1 MTAGGRGER
10 SEAAV
15 AGEPWHARTV
25 AEVEAELCTEAE
37 RGLSQDE
44 VRRRL
49 ELHGRNALEEK
60 GETPLWLLFL
70 QQFQGV
76 LILVLVGAAVL
87 AAAIADWIDAA
98 VILVVVVLNAALGFV
113 QEYRAGRAIA
123 ALKEMLAP
131 LARVRR
137 DGEVREVAAAEL
149 VPGDLV
155 LLEAGDR
162 VPADGRLVLTRS
174 LEIDESS
181 LTGESQPVAKSAEAA
196 IGDGAALP
204 DRIDMAYMNTSVTRG
219 RGELLVI
226 ATGMRTEMGRI
237 AAMMQAAQPV
247 PTPLQVDL
255 DRLGRKLALIAGAV
269 IAGMLML
276 ELWRG
281 AELVRVALTSI
292 ALAVAAIPEGLP
304 AVVTVT
310 LALGMRR
317 MARSRAIVKRL
328 ASVETLGSTTVICSD
343 KTGTLTLHR
352 MTARRLHFR
361 GEELEVAGAEA
372 RSGAIRRVEG
382 AKGAGPA
389 PDLAPLLLPLAL
401 CNDGELRDRGAIGDP
416 TEVALLALAA
426 QGEIDLE
433 AARSRLRRIAEIPFD
448 SAQRFMATFHFDGDR
463 VRVFV
468 KGAPDVLLARCTTRL
483 GPSGEEPLDGTAA
496 EAIDALASRA
506 LRVIA
511 VAQHTLPATDFDPAA
526 DLSRY
531 VEELTFVGLVGLMDP
546 PRPEARE
553 AIAVCRRAGIEVKMV
568 TGDHRDTAA
577 AIARELGLGGAV
589 STGAELDSMP
599 DEQRVRRVEETA
611 VFARVAPRHKVQ
623 IVQAL
628 KQAGHVVAMTGD
640 GVNDAPSLRTAD
652 IGVAMGRTGTA
663 VTKEAASIV
672 LTDDNFATIVRA
684 VEQGRTIYENVVKFV
699 RFQLSTNFGAI
710 LSVFTAPLL
719 GLPVPFDPI
728 QLLWVNIIMDGP
740 PAMALGA
747 DPSRP
752 EIMDAA
758 PRRPAAPILSTQ
770 RLVRLVGLGLI
781 MAAGTLAVLWYG
793 LRTRSPEHARTLAF
807 TTFVAFQF
815 FNVFN
820 VRSEIGSA
828 FERYS
833 LRNRSLWGAL
843 AGVLALQ
850 LLATNWKPAQLVF
863 DTVELSAAD
872 GMLAV
877 AVAASILLVEET
889 GKLLTRLAR
898 GRPPA

>member
-1 MTAGGRGER
+1 VTEGARGER
-10 SEAAV
+10 PGAAAAEEA
-15 AGEPWHARTV
+15 WHARTA
-25 AEVEAELCTEAE
+25 AEVAAALRADAE
-37 RGLSQDE
+37 RGLSADE

-49 ELHGRNALEEK
+49 ARHGPNALLEE

-87 AAAIADWIDAA
+87 AAAIGDRLDAA

-131 LARVRR
+131 TARVRR
-137 DGEVREVAAAEL
+137 DGEVCEVAATEL

-155 LLEAGDR
+155 LLDAGDR

-181 LTGESQPVAKSAEAA
+181 LTGESQPVGKAAEAA
-196 IGDGAALP
+196 IGAEAGLP
-204 DRIDMAYMNTSVTRG
+204 DRTDMAYMNTSVTRG
-219 RGELLVI
+219 RGELLVT

-237 AAMMQAAQPV
+237 AAMMQAAEPES
-247 PTPLQVDL
+247 TPLQVDL
-255 DRLGRKLALIAGAV
+255 DRLGQRLALIAGAV
-269 IAGMLML
+269 IAAMLVL

-361 GEELEVAGAEA
+361 GEELEVPGEGG
-372 RSGAIRRVEG
+372 SGEIRRAEG
-382 AKGAGPA
+382 SETAGPL
-389 PDLAPLLLPLAL
+389 PDLEPLLLPLTL
-401 CNDGELRDRGAIGDP
+401 CNDARLRDGEAVGDP
-416 TEVALLALAA
+416 TEAALLALAA
-426 QGEIDLE
+426 KGGIDPD
-433 AARSRLRRIAEIPFD
+433 AARTRLRRIAEIPFD
-448 SAQRFMATFHFDGDR
+448 SAHRFMVTFHFDGDR
-463 VRVFV
+463 VHLFV
-468 KGAPDVLLARCTTRL
+468 KGAPDALLARCATRL
-483 GPSGEEPLDGTAA
+483 GPSGEEPLDESAA
-496 EAIDALASRA
+496 EANDALASRA
-506 LRVIA
+506 LRVLA
-511 VAQHTLPATDFDPAA
+511 VAHRTLPAADFDPTA
-526 DLSRY
+526 DLLRY
-531 VEELTFVGLVGLMDP
+531 VEDLTFVGLVGLMDP

-553 AIAVCRRAGIEVKMV
+553 AIARCRRAGIEVKMI
-568 TGDHRDTAA
+568 TGDHRATAA
-577 AIARELGLGGAV
+577 AIARELGLGGGV
-589 STGAELDSMP
+589 WTGAELDALP
-599 DEQRVRRVEETA
+599 EEERARAVRETG

-628 KQAGHVVAMTGD
+628 KEAGHVVAMTGD
-640 GVNDAPSLRTAD
+640 GVNDAPSLRMAD
-652 IGVAMGRTGTA
+652 IGVAMGRTGTE

-684 VEQGRTIYENVVKFV
+684 VEEGRTIYANIVKFV
-699 RFQLSTNFGAI
+699 RFQLSTNFGAV
-710 LSVFTAPLL
+710 LSVFAAPLL
-719 GLPVPFDPI
+719 GLPIPFDPI

-747 DPSRP
+747 DPRRP

-758 PRRPAAPILSTQ
+758 PRRPDAPILSIQ
-770 RLVRLVGLGLI
+770 RLVRLVGLGVI
-781 MAAGTLAVLWYG
+781 MAVGTLAVLGYG
-793 LRTRSPEHARTLAF
+793 LETRAPEHARTLAF

-820 VRSEIGSA
+820 VRSEIGTA

-833 LRNRSLWGAL
+833 LRNRGLWVAL
-843 AGVLALQ
+843 AVVLALQ
-850 LLATNWKPAQLVF
+850 LLATNWRPAQLVF

-872 GMLAV
+872 GVLAV
-877 AVAASILLVEET
+877 AVAASILGVEEA

-898 GRPPA
+898 RR